1 MSKQSDLVKLLQT
14 DSALAVPTGT
24 TAQRP
29 ASPAVGDVRYNTT
42 EGEYEAYNG
51 LGWVTWNTLGYSY
64 TVDILVVAGG
74 GGGGDDWGGGGGA

>member
-1 MSKQSDLVKLLQT
+1 MSKARNLADTVKT

-51 LGWVTWNTLGYSY
+51 TAWVTWGTVGYPY
-64 TVDILVVAGG
+64 AVE
-74 GGGGDDWGGGGGA
+74 